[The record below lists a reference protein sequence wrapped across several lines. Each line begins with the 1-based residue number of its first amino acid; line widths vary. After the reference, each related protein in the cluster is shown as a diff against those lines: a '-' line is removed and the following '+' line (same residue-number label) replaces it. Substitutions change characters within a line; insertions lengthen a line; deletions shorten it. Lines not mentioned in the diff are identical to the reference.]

1 MKTITNF
8 FCLALFLSFFWSF
21 SQNQNILQ
29 DKNTIKTDNPLK
41 SELDLEIDQYV
52 KKYYEDPKAVGLS
65 IGITIKGKDYYYNY
79 GELEYGKQVLP
90 NNKTIYEIG
99 SITKT
104 FTGILTA
111 QAILDKKIRTDDDIR
126 KYLPEKY
133 PNLQYNNHPIKII
146 HLANHTSRITRI
158 FPNLYERQDYIEL
171 NPFSNYSK
179 KMFYEGLKNMKM
191 DTLPGVKYTYSNM
204 AVNLLGYILEDVY
217 HENYFSLVRKYILK
231 PLQMNSTTVSLADA
245 DKNNIAK
252 AHNNN
257 REVTPYWDFSEL
269 VATGELRSNTNDMI
283 KYIKAN
289 IAEKQLNISLSHKY
303 TFEGEEGSLG
313 LNWFF
318 HTTKNGNT
326 MYEHTGGTGGSRSSL
341 EFFPGLQSGF
351 IILTNNLANR
361 KILEKD
367 LSAFVEKIS
376 SK

>member
-8 FCLALFLSFFWSF
+8 FCLPLFLSFFWSF
-21 SQNQNILQ
+21 SQHQNLTPAV
-29 DKNTIKTDNPLK
+29 NIKTDNPLK
-41 SELDLEIDQYV
+41 TELDLEIEKYV

-65 IGITIKGKDYYYNY
+65 IGITVRGKDYYYNY
-79 GELEYGKQVLP
+79 GQLEYGKQILP

-111 QAILDKKIRTDDDIR
+111 QAIVDKKIGIEDDIR
-126 KYLPEKY
+126 KYLSDNY
-133 PNLQYNNHPIKII
+133 PNLQYNSKPIKIVN
-146 HLANHTSRITRI
+146 LANHTSRITRI
-158 FPNLYERQDYIEL
+158 FPNLYERQEYIEL

-217 HENYFSLVRKYILK
+217 HESYFSLVRKYILK
-231 PLQMNSTTVSLADA
+231 PLQMNNTTVSLANA

-252 AHNNN
+252 AHNSN
-257 REVTPYWDFSEL
+257 REVIPYWDFPEL
-269 VATGELRSNTNDMI
+269 VGTGELRSNTSDMI
-283 KYIKAN
+283 KYIKGN
-289 IAEKQLNISLSHKY
+289 IAEDQLNISLSHKY

-318 HTTKNGNT
+318 HTTKNGNI

-341 EFFPGLQSGF
+341 EFFPELQSGF
-351 IILTNNLANR
+351 IILTNSLANR
-361 KILEKD
+361 KILEKE
-367 LSAFVEKIS
+367 LSALVEKIS